1 MKKFEADR
9 LEEAYDAACRE
20 FGCSI
25 TELEYEIVQYPT
37 NGVLGLFAKKAI
49 IVADKKKTDIKSTEI
64 VEVVKEKI
72 VEEPEAEQSTDD
84 IQPVQP
90 KTAELVESENG
101 KNDKKISNTEGNKP
115 DTSDS
120 EKENEVLESF
130 FTDSSETETTYSETE
145 KDSGATSLNSIE
157 TAKEI
162 EDHIKNLI
170 KSLCFDIDTVEV
182 DVEGNIA
189 YIFMDGEDAALL
201 IGKEG
206 YRYNALSY
214 LLFNWIN
221 VNYNL
226 YIKLEIARF
235 LQSQEEMIKNY
246 IQPVVEHVE
255 KEGWGRTRP
264 LDGILAQIALGQLR
278 ERFPNKYVAIKKNRV
293 DDRRYIV
300 INDFIKYN

>member
-1 MKKFEADR
+1 MKKFEANR
-9 LEEAYDAACRE
+9 LEEVYDAACRE

-37 NGVLGLFAKKAI
+37 NGILGLFAKKAI
-49 IVADKKKTDIKSTEI
+49 IVADKKKKDIKSTERVGTLNDKSVKV
-64 VEVVKEKI
+64 VEK
-72 VEEPEAEQSTDD
+72 EQSSDS
-84 IQPVQP
+84 IHQEEF
-90 KTAELVESENG
+90 KTTESAENEEI
-101 KNDKKISNTEGNKP
+101 KNDKKILDTENSKSGAS
-115 DTSDS
+115 DT

-130 FTDSSETETTYSETE
+130 FTDNKETETAE
-145 KDSGATSLNSIE
+145 KKNDSDDTTLNSVD

-162 EDHIKNLI
+162 EKHIKNLI

-182 DVEGNIA
+182 DVEGNTA

-206 YRYNALSY
+206 YRYNAFSY

-221 VNYNL
+221 ATYNL

-264 LDGILAQIALGQLR
+264 LDGILAQIALEQLR